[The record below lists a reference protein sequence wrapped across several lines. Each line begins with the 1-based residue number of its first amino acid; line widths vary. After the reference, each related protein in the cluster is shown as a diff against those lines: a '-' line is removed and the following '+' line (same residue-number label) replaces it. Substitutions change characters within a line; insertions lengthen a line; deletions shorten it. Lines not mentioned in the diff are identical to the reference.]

1 MLLVLQDAIF
11 CGLQIHGPA
20 TLPFVDFTWKFV
32 EDVIGVSMA
41 QALNL
46 KPLKLNWGKD
56 FRGSATVPK
65 LLHVEQFVE
74 PK

>member
-11 CGLQIHGPA
+11 RGLQIHGPA
-20 TLPFVDFTWKFV
+20 TLPFVGFTWKFV

-56 FRGSATVPK
+56 F
-65 LLHVEQFVE
+65 
-74 PK
+74 